1 MPLAKGKSKKTIRS
15 NIAEF
20 HTGKTYAATRRK
32 FGKAVADRQA
42 VAAAM
47 RTAGK
52 SKKAP
57 AKKTR
62 RKTLS
67 GENEFHRPL

>member
-1 MPLAKGKSKKTIRS
+1 MPMRKGSSQKTIAK

-20 HTGKTYAATRRK
+20 HTGKTYKHTKAK
-32 FGKAVADRQA
+32 FGKATADRQA

-47 RTAGK
+47 RSAGK
-52 SKKAP
+52 ARTSGRG
-57 AKKTR
+57 KTR
-62 RKTLS
+62 SRSVS

>member
-1 MPLAKGKSKKTIRS
+1 MPLRKGSSKSTIGK

-20 HTGKTYAATRRK
+20 HKGKTYRKTKAK
-32 FGKAVADRQA
+32 FGKETADRQA

-52 SKKAP
+52 GKSKTGGKDG
-57 AKKTR
+57 R
-62 RKTLS
+62 